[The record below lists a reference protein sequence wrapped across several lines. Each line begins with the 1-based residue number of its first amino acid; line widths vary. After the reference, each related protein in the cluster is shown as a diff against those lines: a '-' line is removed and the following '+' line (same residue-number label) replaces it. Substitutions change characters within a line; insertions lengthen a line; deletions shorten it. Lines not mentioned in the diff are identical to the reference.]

1 MIQRR
6 MTQFV
11 TTHSGLEVM
20 EPRRAADRTAVDY
33 RLVPFGSG
41 IKGDYAPDLARLHG
55 ELLAHSP
62 VALLGP
68 DFMKRFYYRQLPRL
82 GLIFGLVAYVD
93 DQPAGF
99 IVATDDSSGF
109 MQRAVRTKFFS
120 IAGTMAW
127 SVLRNPS
134 RLGAIWEAIQIMR
147 GLPPGQANRMVGELL
162 SFGVLPAFRSR
173 EFMSASR
180 LRISQDLLNAAVE
193 QMTSRGVNT
202 ARVIVD
208 ADNLEARLFY
218 LGNGWEPG
226 LDAVPGWRKK
236 TVEFIWHASGT

>member
-1 MIQRR
+1 MPDTAGARR
-6 MTQFV
+6 PAQ
-11 TTHSGLEVM
+11 S
-20 EPRRAADRTAVDY
+20 AAERDVLDY
-33 RLVPFGSG
+33 RLVPFGS
-41 IKGDYAPDLARLHG
+41 DSPPDCATDLARLHG
-55 ELLAHSP
+55 VLLAHSP

-68 DFMKRFYYRQLPRL
+68 EFMSRFYYRQLPGL
-82 GLIFGLVAYVD
+82 GLIFGQIAYINE
-93 DQPAGF
+93 QPAGF

-109 MQRAVRTKFFS
+109 MQRAVRSRFFS
-120 IAGTMAW
+120 ISATMTA
-127 SVLRNPS
+127 SVLRDPK

-147 GLPPGQANRMVGELL
+147 GLPSARPGSPVGELL

-173 EFMSASR
+173 EFIVRSR

-193 QMTSRGVNT
+193 QMKHRGVSS

-218 LGNGWEPG
+218 LGNGWQPG

-236 TVEFIWHASGT
+236 TVEFVWRA